1 MAIPAERLSKVI
13 AHLPAELKERYH
25 AVQSQEMIME
35 FLPKRVDKHVG
46 LKALLDHFGDD
57 FSNLMAFGD
66 ADNDLGMIKAA
77 GQGIVMANGLPE
89 VKAAATALT
98 DSNDD
103 DGVATYCERYF
114 ADQLN

>member
-1 MAIPAERLSKVI
+1 
-13 AHLPAELKERYH
+13 
-25 AVQSQEMIME
+25 
-35 FLPKRVDKHVG
+35 
-46 LKALLDHFGDD
+46 
-57 FSNLMAFGD
+57 MAFGD

-77 GQGIVMANGLPE
+77 AQGIVMANGLPE